1 MRDHTGRGWSPLVTK
16 LSQFVPLS
24 DTDISVL
31 ETLCSREE
39 RFKGN
44 VDILVEGDAPRSAFV
59 VTRGMACRY
68 RLLRDGR
75 RQILTFFIPGDF
87 IDMHVLLLN
96 SIDHFIS
103 TIGETRLA
111 AIDRNTVIDIVARHP
126 RIKAAFWWS
135 ARQEDAMLRERIV
148 ALGRRSARG
157 RVAYLLCE
165 LAWRQQAVGM
175 VEGNAIRL
183 PLTQTELAD
192 ALGLTPVYV
201 NRILQAFR
209 REQLISLKE
218 QRLVLH
224 QPERLQAIS
233 ELTSD
238 YLQLGTLPAEVMHY
252 FDPLCLSSGA
262 ATSRE
267 EASTAEMSRFA
278 NRLEKPHARY
288 G

>member
-1 MRDHTGRGWSPLVTK
+1 MENGRAQNPLVAK
-16 LSQFVPLS
+16 LLQFTPLS
-24 DTDISVL
+24 DEDIRL
-31 ETLCSREE
+31 LQALCSKEE

-44 VDILVEGDAPRSAFV
+44 ADILVEGDAPRSAFV

-68 RLLRDGR
+68 RVLPDGQ
-75 RQILTFFIPGDF
+75 RQILTFLMPGDF

-96 SIDHFIS
+96 SIDHFIG
-103 TIGETRLA
+103 TIGRTRLA
-111 AIDRNTVIDIVARHP
+111 AIDRDAVIDIVAHHP

-165 LAWRQQAVGM
+165 LVWRHRAVCGS
-175 VEGNAIRL
+175 EEDAIRL
-183 PLTQTELAD
+183 PVTQTDLAD

-209 REQLISLKE
+209 REQLITLE
-218 QRLVLH
+218 QRRLTLRDV
-224 QPERLQAIS
+224 ERLQVIS
-233 ELTSD
+233 GLTPD
-238 YLQLGTLPAEVMHY
+238 YLQLGKTPYEVMHY
-252 FDPLCLSSGA
+252 FDPLGHGRRGSASRRAPNGA
-262 ATSRE
+262 E
-267 EASTAEMSRFA
+267 
-278 NRLEKPHARY
+278 LARVAPAV